1 MFFQLSKLLG
11 FFALPTNLLI
21 SLGVLGLLLLLT
33 RFTRIASW
41 LIVTSLVL
49 LAVAGLSPLGNVL
62 ILPLEQRFPPW
73 DPSHGA
79 PDGIVLL
86 GGAISPSISLE
97 RGSIAFTEAAARFV
111 VTVELARRYPNARI
125 IISGGTSS
133 LLHDEEPEAGVA
145 VHEFE
150 ALGIPHDRLSAEEQS
165 RNTVENAVFSR
176 LIANPQPGE
185 RWLLVTSAYHMP
197 RAVGTFRAAGFPI
210 EPYPVGYQ
218 TGGPGDAVRPSGVV
232 SKGLGLT
239 DIAAH
244 EWLGLL
250 VYRLTGRTLELF
262 PGPQ

>member
-79 PDGIVLL
+79 PDGVVML

-97 RGSIAFTEAAARFV
+97 RGTIAFTEGAARFV
-111 VTVELARRYPNARI
+111 ATVELARRYPNARI

-133 LLHDEEPEAGVA
+133 LFYDEEPEAGVA
-145 VHEFE
+145 VKEFE

-210 EPYPVGYQ
+210 QPYPVDYQ
-218 TGGPGDAVRPSGVV
+218 TRGPGDAVRPFGVV
-232 SKGLGLT
+232 NKGFGLT

>member
-1 MFFQLSKLLG
+1 MFFTLSKTLG
-11 FFALPTNLLI
+11 FFTWPSNFLI
-21 SLGVLGLLLLLT
+21 SIGVVGLILLCTRWRRLG
-33 RFTRIASW
+33 SW
-41 LIVTSLVL
+41 LVVTSLVL
-49 LAVAGLSPLGNVL
+49 VVLAGYSPLGNVL
-62 ILPLEQRFPPW
+62 VLPLEQRFPPW

-79 PDGIVLL
+79 PDGIVML
-86 GGAISPSISLE
+86 GGVISPSISLE
-97 RGSIAFTEAAARFV
+97 RGTIALKEGAARFV
-111 VTVELARRYPNARI
+111 ATVELARRYPNARI
-125 IISGGTSS
+125 VISAGTNS
-133 LLHDEEPEAGVA
+133 LIYDDEPEAGVA
-145 VHEFE
+145 VKEFE
-150 ALGIPHDRLSAEEQS
+150 ALGIPHDRIFAEEQS

-210 EPYPVGYQ
+210 QPYPVDYQ
-218 TGGPGDAVRPSGVV
+218 TRGPGDAVRPFGVV
-232 SKGLGLT
+232 NKGFGLT

>member
-1 MFFQLSKLLG
+1 VFFQLSKLLG

-79 PDGIVLL
+79 PDGVVML

-97 RGSIAFTEAAARFV
+97 RGTIAFTEGAARFV
-111 VTVELARRYPNARI
+111 ATVELARRYPNARI

-133 LLHDEEPEAGVA
+133 LFYDEEPEAGVA
-145 VHEFE
+145 VKEFE

-210 EPYPVGYQ
+210 EPYPVDYR
-218 TGGPGDAVRPSGVV
+218 TRGPSDAVRPFSVAN
-232 SKGLGLT
+232 KGLELT
-239 DIAAH
+239 DIALH

-250 VYRLTGRTLELF
+250 AYRLTGRTMELF